1 MARPVSRE
9 ADEAASRPGRSASPQ
24 RCFKLLGP
32 LGPTFGGHLTSPRP
46 THPSRPSSQ
55 QFTALPVLPGLLR
68 PRFPAR
74 SSGSEWET
82 GRGLHRE
89 LCSPTSSLGAA
100 PQAVSTANSRKW
112 AEGDRIS
119 GAGGGA
125 GCGCARGRGRLR
137 GFLEL
142 RRPWGFSPEARR
154 GSQGASRA
162 APGKSGLHA
171 CGEGVLV
178 VPREKTPTGAAARG
192 NP

>member
-125 GCGCARGRGRLR
+125 GCGCVRSGRAHFPPDVFSHKLREMRNKKRARLLR
-137 GFLEL
+137 TRPAEPIRPQL
-142 RRPWGFSPEARR
+142 RW
-154 GSQGASRA
+154 
-162 APGKSGLHA
+162 
-171 CGEGVLV
+171 
-178 VPREKTPTGAAARG
+178 
-192 NP
+192 